1 VTVRRRDLLAT
12 LGAASAGLAGCL
24 RLDGAVLG
32 GGCPSYEPV
41 RPSDADWTSRMGN
54 PAGTAAVAPDAA
66 PGTDLTLDWAV
77 PIETSVGYPVPAVAD
92 GTVYVHDMDTTLFAL
107 DAGSGDERWRAA
119 VADPLWTPALG
130 DGTVVVRTRSEVE
143 AFDAGTGDRRW
154 GALGGLEEWTDA
166 RPVVADGA
174 VFVMADVAAYAF
186 DLAAGDRR
194 WRFPT
199 GLRSEST
206 PAVADGTVYV
216 AGDEAYVR
224 ALATADGSE
233 RWRAKTDARVR
244 CNLSVA
250 DGLVCAATEAGDVLG
265 FDADGGTEQWRH
277 RLPDARN
284 SDRPGRPRTV
294 NTDGARVYVTTRDR
308 LYALDAATGSR
319 CWRTTEY
326 QGGYAS
332 GVAVA
337 DGAVYAPTEHP
348 DDPFTSYDA
357 ATGDVRR
364 RVRPAEDP
372 YFSVG
377 PSLAEGALYA
387 AGDGAVGRYR

>member
-1 VTVRRRDLLAT
+1 MTVRRRDLLAT

-41 RPSDADWTSRMGN
+41 RPSDADWTSRVGN

-92 GTVYVHDMDTTLFAL
+92 GTVYVHDMDTTLVAL

-130 DGTVVVRTRSEVE
+130 DGTVVVRTRSGVE

-174 VFVMADVAAYAF
+174 
-186 DLAAGDRR
+186 
-194 WRFPT
+194 
-199 GLRSEST
+199 
-206 PAVADGTVYV
+206 VYV

-277 RLPDARN
+277 RPPDARN

-348 DDPFTSYDA
+348 GDPFTSYDA

-364 RVRPAEDP
+364 RVQPAEDP